1 MDGVYV
7 VKELNARDTYDF
19 VAGQIEEW
27 FVRGA
32 QKVLLIHSEKARLF
46 LYHSSARF
54 IILDAHDMLEFLE
67 TSP

>member
-32 QKVLLIHSEKARLF
+32 QKVLLTGITR
-46 LYHSSARF
+46 
-54 IILDAHDMLEFLE
+54 
-67 TSP
+67 